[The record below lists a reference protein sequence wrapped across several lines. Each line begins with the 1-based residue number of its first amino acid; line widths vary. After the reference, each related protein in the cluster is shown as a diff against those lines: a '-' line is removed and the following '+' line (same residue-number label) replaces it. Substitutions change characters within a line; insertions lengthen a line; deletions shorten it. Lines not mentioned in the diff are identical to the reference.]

1 VSWIALPAAV
11 DYVLEHISEGRPAD
25 SKLKLCLLKLRSR
38 YQSAHFVSLLIE
50 DTLYRLSLEERD
62 AAFFDLIMYAMQ
74 LPAYENLYLC
84 NKGSIQKPSE
94 AELLN
99 RVARVV
105 DSGLANDIR
114 GLASNDTQESAAGIR
129 QHTAILS

>member
-11 DYVLEHISEGRPAD
+11 DYVLEHISEDRSAD
-25 SKLKLCLLKLRSR
+25 SKLKPHLLNLRSR

-50 DTLYRLSLEERD
+50 DALYRLSREERD
-62 AAFFDLIMYAMQ
+62 AAFFHLIRYATQ

-84 NKGSIQKPSE
+84 NERSIKKLSE

-99 RVARVV
+99 RVAGVI
-105 DSGLANDIR
+105 DTGLANDIR
-114 GLASNDTQESAAGIR
+114 GLASNNGEEPAAEIR
-129 QHTAILS
+129 WHTAIAP